1 MKTVQ
6 TARLLA
12 LIGMLALTA
21 GCDTAPPATTGNSS
35 SSDPAQSY
43 DAVSGGAP
51 SSQASEP
58 GASGGGPGLV
68 NDDQLAPR
76 QGTTD
81 PAAGSNQ

>member
-21 GCDTAPPATTGNSS
+21 GCGTSPPATTGNSS

-51 SSQASEP
+51 SSQASGP
-58 GASGGGPGLV
+58 DAAGGGPGAV
-68 NDDQLAPR
+68 TDAQLAPG
-76 QGTTD
+76 QGTND
-81 PAAGSNQ
+81 PAAGGNP